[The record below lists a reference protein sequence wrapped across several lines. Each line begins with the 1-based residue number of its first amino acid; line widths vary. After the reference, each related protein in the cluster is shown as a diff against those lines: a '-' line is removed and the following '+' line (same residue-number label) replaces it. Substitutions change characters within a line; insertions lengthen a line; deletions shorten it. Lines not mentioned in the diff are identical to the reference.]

1 MKLLINS
8 VEVETS
14 PGPSL
19 FDCAERVGVAV
30 PTSCG
35 KQGKCRECLVEV
47 VEGMEHLSDRTP
59 EEEHLK
65 GDFRLACR
73 CRVAADAGTVRC
85 HTLRRAAM
93 RIEDRSLSLPIHG
106 AEPLVDP
113 AVTRDGDRILLEGQE
128 IARSRGPLHGIAVD
142 LGTATVVLRLIDL
155 ETGRLLATSA
165 FENPQ
170 RFGGSDVMSRI
181 AYDTSHRGRL
191 LQRTL
196 LGYLGHAIEEL
207 AQDPETIYELVV
219 AGNSTMRDLLF
230 GLDVHPIGQKP
241 YRSITDRELIEGK
254 RASTSLAVAARRL
267 RLPIHPRARVYGLP
281 LISGHVGADAAACLL
296 AIDLPREERL
306 VALMD
311 VGTNTELILGN
322 RDRILAA
329 SCPAGPAFEGGA
341 IACGMPALDGAIE
354 GVRLSDDGRVET
366 RVIGDAAP
374 EGICGS
380 GLVELLSE
388 LLRTGRMNAR
398 GRLED
403 SDRFAVDTERAIS
416 LYERDISELAKA
428 KGANAAGL
436 QIVLNAYGAS
446 LDDVDVFY
454 LAGGFGRHL
463 GLDAARRVGLI
474 PGLDDAK
481 ILQVGNASIEGTS
494 IALLSLTRRR
504 ELESLVGTIAHVE
517 LETDPDFFDRFV
529 SGCLFGPLGP
539 SG

>member
-1 MKLLINS
+1 MKLVINS
-8 VEVETS
+8 REVEAA

-19 FDCAERVGVAV
+19 FDYAERVGVAV
-30 PTSCG
+30 PTSCH
-35 KQGKCRECLVEV
+35 KRGKCRECLLEV
-47 VEGMEHLSDRTP
+47 VEGMEHLSEREP

-73 CRVAADAGTVRC
+73 TRIAEDAGRVRC

-93 RIEDRSLSLPIHG
+93 QIEERSMALPVHG
-106 AEPLVDP
+106 KEPLLDP
-113 AVTRDGDRILLEGQE
+113 AVTRDGDRILLEGRE
-128 IARSRGPLHGIAVD
+128 IARSSGPIHGLALD

-155 ETGRLLATSA
+155 ETGERLATSA

-170 RFGGSDVMSRI
+170 RFGGSDVMARI

-207 AQDPETIYELVV
+207 AAEPETIYELVV
-219 AGNSTMRDLLF
+219 AGNSTMRDLFF

-241 YRSITDRELIEGK
+241 YRSLTERELLEGK
-254 RASTSLAVAARRL
+254 RSSTSLSVPARRL
-267 RLPIHPRARVYGLP
+267 RLPMHREARVQSLP
-281 LISGHVGADAAACLL
+281 LISGHVGADTAACLL
-296 AIDLPREERL
+296 AIDLASEERL

-311 VGTNTELILGN
+311 VGTNTELILGS
-322 RDRILAA
+322 RDRIVAA

-341 IACGMPALDGAIE
+341 ISCGMPALDGAIE
-354 GVRLSDDGRVET
+354 GVRLGDDGGIDLS
-366 RVIGDAAP
+366 VIGDSAP

-380 GLVELLSE
+380 GLLELLSE

-398 GRLED
+398 GRLQRP
-403 SDRFAVDTERAIS
+403 DRFTLDAERAIS
-416 LYERDISELAKA
+416 LSERDISELAQA

-436 QIVLNAYGAS
+436 QIVLGSYGAS
-446 LDDVDVFY
+446 LDDLDVFY

-463 GLDAARRVGLI
+463 CLDAARRVGLI
-474 PGLDDAK
+474 PALDDSK

-494 IALLSLTRRR
+494 IALCSLTRRR
-504 ELESLVGTIAHVE
+504 ELEALVSTITHVE
-517 LETDPDFFDRFV
+517 LESDPDFFDHFV
-529 SGCLFGPLGP
+529 SGCLLGP
-539 SG
+539 Q